1 LAARATPP
9 DFYGLDMPREG
20 HRATERELSRLQAAS
35 ARRRTNRRKA
45 KEMVN
50 QSKLRHRLVV
60 SILLTALILAAPVLA
75 SAGSTTGDS
84 RSLDPNT
91 QFYVAKPN
99 HGAIEQIADLTSS
112 GDKADANLIRQMI
125 EVPQAVWFTSGTPKS
140 VEQDVANTVQ
150 RAADKGT
157 VPVVVAYYV
166 PGRDCS
172 QYSAGGAATGDA
184 YKAWIDGF
192 AAGLGTQKVVVILE
206 PDGLALMPTDCGQ
219 PDTYGRVGLINYA
232 AHALLRDPNAAI
244 YLDAGHSA
252 WHAVGDI
259 AKRLVAGGVQDVQGF
274 FQNVSN
280 YQFTTNSVQYGTWI
294 SSCIAYATTVAPGD
308 FSACP
313 NQYWNG
319 GPLPAKIA
327 QLLGEWTGVAL
338 SPYGEWSDTTD
349 VASLNT
355 SGINLRYANMLGA
368 TQPTTHFVIDTSRNG
383 QGPWNPPAH
392 PAGDPQD
399 WCNPPDR
406 GLGERPTANTGLLLV
421 DAYLWVKIPG
431 ESDGQCYRW
440 TSGPLDPVR
449 GTQDPPAGQWFPD
462 MALELVQNANPPLP

>member
-1 LAARATPP
+1 MSNQRKLTYLLMISTL
-9 DFYGLDMPREG
+9 FVTLI
-20 HRATERELSRLQAAS
+20 AS
-35 ARRRTNRRKA
+35 
-45 KEMVN
+45 
-50 QSKLRHRLVV
+50 
-60 SILLTALILAAPVLA
+60 APVLA
-75 SAGSTTGDS
+75 KSQAN
-84 RSLDPNT
+84 SLDPNT
-91 QFYVAKPN
+91 QFYVPKPN
-99 HGAIEQIADLTSS
+99 HGAIEQMTDLTSS
-112 GDKADANLIRQMI
+112 GDKENAKLIKEMI
-125 EVPQAVWFTSGTPKS
+125 GTPQAVWFTSGTPKT
-140 VEQDVANTVQ
+140 VQQDVRSTVQ

-157 VPVVVAYYV
+157 VPVLVIYNV

-172 QYSAGGAATGDA
+172 QYSAGGAPTGDA
-184 YKAWIDGF
+184 YKAWISGF
-192 AAGLGTQKVVVILE
+192 VAGLGNYEAVVILE

-232 AHALLRDPNAAI
+232 AHALLNDSNAAV

-252 WHAVGDI
+252 WHSVGDI
-259 AKRLVAGGVQDVQGF
+259 AARLVAGGVQDVQGF

-280 YQFTTNSVQYGTWI
+280 YQFTINSVQYGTWI
-294 SSCIAYATTVAPGD
+294 SNCIAYATAVNPGD
-308 FSACP
+308 FGGCP

-349 VASLNT
+349 TPNLNT
-355 SGINLRYANMLGA
+355 SGINLRYANMLGG

-383 QGPWNPPAH
+383 VGPWQPPANH
-392 PAGDPQD
+392 PVGDPQD

-406 GLGERPTANTGLLLV
+406 GLGLRPTANTSQPLV

-449 GTQDPPAGQWFPD
+449 GIQDPAAGQWFPE

>member
-1 LAARATPP
+1 MTSQRRLRHLLIVSTLLAA
-9 DFYGLDMPREG
+9 
-20 HRATERELSRLQAAS
+20 
-35 ARRRTNRRKA
+35 
-45 KEMVN
+45 
-50 QSKLRHRLVV
+50 
-60 SILLTALILAAPVLA
+60 LIAFAPALA
-75 SAGSTTGDS
+75 SAGAKIADG

-99 HGAIEQIADLTSS
+99 HGALEQIADLTAS
-112 GDKADANLIRQMI
+112 GDKADARLIGEMI
-125 EVPQAVWFTSGTPKS
+125 AIPQAVWFTSGTPKS
-140 VEQDVANTVQ
+140 VQQDIKNTVQ

-157 VPVVVAYYV
+157 VPVLVAYNV

-192 AAGLGTQKVVVILE
+192 AAGLGNQKAVVILE
-206 PDGLALMPTDCGQ
+206 PDGLALLPTDCGQ
-219 PDTYGRVGLINYA
+219 PDTSDRVALINYA

-252 WHAVGDI
+252 WHSVGDI
-259 AKRLVAGGVQDVQGF
+259 AARLVAGGVQNVQGF
-274 FQNVSN
+274 FQNASN
-280 YQFTTNSVQYGTWI
+280 YQFTTNSVQYGTWV
-294 SSCIAYATTVAPGD
+294 SQCIAYATTVTPGD
-308 FSACP
+308 FGGCP

-327 QLLGEWTGVAL
+327 ELLGEWTGVAL
-338 SPYGEWSDTTD
+338 SPYGEWSDDTD

-383 QGPWNPPAH
+383 QGPWTPPADH

-406 GLGERPTANTGLLLV
+406 GLGNRPTANTDLPLV

-449 GTQDPPAGQWFPD
+449 GIQDPPAGQWFPD
-462 MALELVQNANPPLP
+462 MALELAQNANPPLH

>member
-1 LAARATPP
+1 MAKHSKVSYFLGVSALLVMLITSVPMAGMA
-9 DFYGLDMPREG
+9 
-20 HRATERELSRLQAAS
+20 QAPGGGA
-35 ARRRTNRRKA
+35 
-45 KEMVN
+45 
-50 QSKLRHRLVV
+50 Q
-60 SILLTALILAAPVLA
+60 I
-75 SAGSTTGDS
+75 
-84 RSLDPNT
+84 LDPNT
-91 QFYVAKPN
+91 QFYVPKPL

-112 GDKADANLIRQMI
+112 GDRADANLIRAMI
-125 EVPQAVWFTSGTPKS
+125 ETPQAVWFTGGPPKT
-140 VEQDVANTVQ
+140 VLQDVRATVE

-157 VPVVVAYYV
+157 VPVLVAYNV

-184 YKAWIDGF
+184 YKAWIDAF
-192 AAGLGTQKVVVILE
+192 VQGLGDHKVVVILE
-206 PDGLALMPTDCGQ
+206 PDGLALLPTDCGQ
-219 PDTYGRVGLINYA
+219 PDTYDRVGLINYA
-232 AHALLRDPNAAI
+232 AHALLNDPNADV

-252 WHAVGDI
+252 WHSVGDM
-259 AKRLVAGGVQDVQGF
+259 ADRLVQGGVQDVRGF
-274 FQNVSN
+274 FLNISN
-280 YQFTTNSVQYGTWI
+280 YQFSVNLVQYGTWI
-294 SSCIAYATTVAPGD
+294 SDCIAYAAVVSPGNYG
-308 FSACP
+308 ACP

-327 QLLGEWTGVAL
+327 QLLGEWNGVAL

-349 VASLNT
+349 TPNLNT

-383 QGPWNPPAH
+383 QGPWLPPADH

-406 GLGERPTANTGLLLV
+406 GLGYQPTANTGVSLL

-431 ESDGQCYRW
+431 ASDGQCYRW

-449 GTQDPPAGQWFPD
+449 GIEDPQAGAWFPQ
-462 MALELVQNANPPLP
+462 MALELVHNANPPLP

>member
-1 LAARATPP
+1 MTNQRKLKYLLMISTL
-9 DFYGLDMPREG
+9 FVTLI
-20 HRATERELSRLQAAS
+20 AS
-35 ARRRTNRRKA
+35 
-45 KEMVN
+45 
-50 QSKLRHRLVV
+50 
-60 SILLTALILAAPVLA
+60 APVLA
-75 SAGSTTGDS
+75 KSQAN
-84 RSLDPNT
+84 SLDANT
-91 QFYVAKPN
+91 QFYVPKPN
-99 HGAIEQIADLTSS
+99 HGALEQIADLTSS
-112 GDKADANLIRQMI
+112 GNKADANLIKGMI
-125 EVPQAVWFTSGTPKS
+125 NTPQAVWFTQGTPRT
-140 VEQDVANTVQ
+140 VQQDVRSTVQ

-157 VPVVVAYYV
+157 VPVLVIYNV

-172 QYSAGGAATGDA
+172 QYSAGGAPTGDA
-184 YKAWIDGF
+184 YKAWISGF
-192 AAGLGTQKVVVILE
+192 VAGLGNYKAIVILE

-232 AHALLRDPNAAI
+232 AHALLHDSNAVV

-252 WHAVGDI
+252 WHSVGDI
-259 AKRLVAGGVQDVQGF
+259 AARLVAGGVQDVQGF

-280 YQFTTNSVQYGTWI
+280 YQFTSNSIQYGTWI
-294 SSCIAYATTVAPGD
+294 SSCIAYATAVNPGD
-308 FSACP
+308 FGGCP

-338 SPYGEWSDTTD
+338 SPYGEWNDTTD
-349 VASLNT
+349 TPNLNT
-355 SGINLRYANMLGA
+355 SGINLRYANMLGS

-383 QGPWNPPAH
+383 VGPWQPADH

-406 GLGERPTANTGLLLV
+406 SLGLRPTANTSQPLV

-449 GTQDPPAGQWFPD
+449 GIQDPAAGQWFPD